1 MKSMTSI
8 IVRSLF
14 AILIGGSPLATAFAQ
29 YDPGITVNIPFAF
42 SADGQE
48 IAPGTYQLQLI
59 SGNFLMSV
67 RNVNTF
73 EEQFL
78 PVRPEQARRAS
89 SEGRLIFQV
98 CDGHSYLTE
107 IHIPG
112 ANLFSET
119 IAGHKQKEVEAGPCT
134 NDQSTTVALQ

>member
-14 AILIGGSPLATAFAQ
+14 AILISCSPLATAFAQ
-29 YDPGITVNIPFAF
+29 YDPGIIVNIPFAF

-59 SGNFLMSV
+59 SGSFLMSV
-67 RNVNTF
+67 RNVNTY
-73 EEQFL
+73 EEQFIT
-78 PVRPEQARRAS
+78 VRPEQSRRATP
-89 SEGRLIFQV
+89 EGRLIFQV

-119 IAGHKQKEVEAGPCT
+119 VAGRKHKYAEAGPCS
-134 NDQSTTVALQ
+134 NEDSSTVALR

>member
-48 IAPGTYQLQLI
+48 IAPGTYQLQLL
-59 SGNFLMSV
+59 SSNFLMSV

-73 EEQFL
+73 EEQFVT
-78 PVRPEQARRAS
+78 VRPEQTRRVS
-89 SEGRLIFQV
+89 PEGRLIFQV
-98 CDGHSYLTE
+98 CEGHSYLTE

-119 IAGHKQKEVEAGPCT
+119 IAGRKQKDVEARPCS
-134 NDQSTTVALQ
+134 NEDSATVALR